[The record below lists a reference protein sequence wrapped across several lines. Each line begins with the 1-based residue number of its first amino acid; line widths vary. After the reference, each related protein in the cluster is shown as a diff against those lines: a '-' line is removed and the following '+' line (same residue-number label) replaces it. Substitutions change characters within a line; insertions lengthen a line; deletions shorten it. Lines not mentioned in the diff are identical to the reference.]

1 MNYDQLLDGCSEVG
15 WRLLAGGAEIYR
27 VEDTVRR
34 LLAAY
39 GVHGDVFAL
48 PHCLIVSCTDDTGR
62 SLTRLRRTTGTAS
75 TDIEVVERF
84 NALSRAVCTS
94 PPPPEHLVIMARKT
108 AEGCRRYPPAA
119 ELLGYFL
126 GAFFFTFLFRGG
138 MAEAFAAGFAG
149 VLAGLC
155 VMGMDRLGVNFFFK
169 IIAASLLVGASACTL
184 GALGAPIHI
193 GVAIIG
199 ALMVLVPGLV
209 LTNFMCDLITGD
221 ALSGTSSLIRALLTA
236 AAIAVGTGTALSL
249 FQALGVTAQD
259 APPVPPYSS
268 LFQCAMSF
276 LACVG
281 FCLMYNVHGGGV
293 TLCCLGGALGWAVNL
308 TAGLVTD
315 SPYLCCLAA
324 AVVITIYAESM
335 ARVRKYPITAYLVVS
350 YFPLVPGSYIYY
362 AMYYA
367 LQGQREPALDAGIQ
381 AVGLAACIAM
391 GTLLVSTTV
400 RTYTTWRRK
409 RRQ

>member
-1 MNYDQLLDGCSEVG
+1 MDYDQLLEGCGEVG

-39 GVHGDVFAL
+39 EVRGDVFAL
-48 PHCLIVSCTDDTGR
+48 PHCLIVSLTDSEGR
-62 SLTRLRRTTGTAS
+62 SLTRMRRTSGTAS
-75 TDIEVVERF
+75 IDIEVVERF
-84 NALSRAVCTS
+84 NALSRAVCAA
-94 PPPPEHLVIMARKT
+94 PPPPGHLAVMARKT
-108 AEGCRRYPPAA
+108 AESCRRYPPGAV
-119 ELLGYFL
+119 LLGYFL

-138 MAEAFAAGFAG
+138 AAEAFAAGLAG
-149 VLAGLC
+149 VLAG
-155 VMGMDRLGVNFFFK
+155 VSIMGMDRLGVNFFFK
-169 IIAASLLVGASACTL
+169 ITAAALVVGAAVCAL
-184 GALGAPIHI
+184 GALGAPVHT
-193 GVAIIG
+193 GVTIIG

-236 AAIAVGTGTALSL
+236 AAIAIGTGTALSL
-249 FQALGVTAQD
+249 FQAVGAAAEE
-259 APPVPPYSS
+259 APPMPPYSPP
-268 LFQCAMSF
+268 LQCAASF

-281 FCLMYNVHGGGV
+281 FCLTYNVHGGGV
-293 TLCCLGGALGWAVNL
+293 ALCCLGGALGWAVNL
-308 TAGLVTD
+308 AAGAAGAN
-315 SPYLCCLAA
+315 PYLSCLAA
-324 AVVITIYAESM
+324 AVVITVYAEIM

-367 LQGQREPALDAGIQ
+367 LQGRWGQFLEAGVH

-400 RTYTTWRRK
+400 RTYTTWRR
-409 RRQ
+409 RR